1 MTILK
6 AELIQTVNNTL
17 NRNYDIAGTEMDSK
31 ITATLKDLSK
41 RGNFLTEESIRS
53 TEVDRAYYS
62 IPAHYKDK
70 LLVLIDD
77 YYPLE
82 WETFSQY
89 QQEISI
95 DSSTNYPLSFSKI
108 NKFYYLRPTP
118 DAIYTIR
125 QFFACYHPEVV
136 SVDGVDTK
144 ACDSILFDDIYR
156 QALELR
162 LIWTEA
168 VSLGLTQK
176 AAEYF
181 GYYIQDEIPSLL
193 TNIDEDPAIAKYP
206 S

>member
-1 MTILK
+1 MILK
-6 AELIQTVNNTL
+6 SELIEVVNNTL
-17 NRNYDIAGTEMDSK
+17 SRGYDPAGTEMDNK
-31 ITATLKDLSK
+31 ITSALKDLSK
-41 RGNFLTEESIRS
+41 RGNFLTEESTRE
-53 TEVDRAYYS
+53 TLVDRPYYS
-62 IPAHYKDK
+62 TPTHYKAK
-70 LLVLIDD
+70 LLVMIDD

-82 WETFSQY
+82 WETFRQY

-95 DSSTNYPLSFSKI
+95 SNTTGYPLMFSKM

-118 DAIYTIR
+118 DAIYTLR
-125 QFFACYHPEVV
+125 QFFACYHPEII

-168 VSLGLTQK
+168 VSLNLTQK

-181 GYYIQDEIPSLL
+181 GYYMQDEIPSLL
-193 TNIDEDPAIAKYP
+193 INIDEDPAIANMP